1 MDNKD
6 QEWINKHFTL
16 QIPSIKIVC
25 GPMGVIIKKS
35 KGEQIKEENY
45 YIQEYPDRIEVFIE
59 MPGAKKDTI
68 EVYSTENI
76 FYVKAK
82 LEKKL
87 PYRSEDYEFKI
98 KLPYE
103 VIPEES
109 KAKYENGILN
119 VTLKRKAPPTKIKV
133 E

>member
-1 MDNKD
+1 
-6 QEWINKHFTL
+6 
-16 QIPSIKIVC
+16 
-25 GPMGVIIKKS
+25 MGVIIKKS

-76 FYVKAK
+76 LYVKAK

-87 PYRSEDYEFKI
+87 PYRGEDYEFKI

>member
-35 KGEQIKEENY
+35 KGELIKEENY
-45 YIQEYPDRIEVFIE
+45 YIQEYPDKIEVFIE

-76 FYVKAK
+76 LYVKAK

-87 PYRSEDYEFKI
+87 PYRGEDYEFKI

>member
-6 QEWINKHFTL
+6 QEWISKHFIL
-16 QIPSIKIVC
+16 KIPSMKIVC

>member
-35 KGEQIKEENY
+35 KGELIKEENY

-76 FYVKAK
+76 LYVKAK

-87 PYRSEDYEFKI
+87 PYRGEDYEFKI

>member
-1 MDNKD
+1 
-6 QEWINKHFTL
+6 
-16 QIPSIKIVC
+16 
-25 GPMGVIIKKS
+25 
-35 KGEQIKEENY
+35 
-45 YIQEYPDRIEVFIE
+45 
-59 MPGAKKDTI
+59 
-68 EVYSTENI
+68 
-76 FYVKAK
+76 

>member
-25 GPMGVIIKKS
+25 GPMGVIIRKS
-35 KGEQIKEENY
+35 KGELIKEENY

-76 FYVKAK
+76 LYVKAK

-87 PYRSEDYEFKI
+87 PYRGEDYEFKI

-103 VIPEES
+103 LIPEES

>member
-16 QIPSIKIVC
+16 KIPSIKIVC

-35 KGEQIKEENY
+35 KGELIKEENY

-76 FYVKAK
+76 LYVKAK

-87 PYRSEDYEFKI
+87 PYRGEDYEFKI